1 MIAYISADVA
11 GQVCERTAYGIL
23 LIAVTVAIG
32 VALALVVRPK
42 K

>member
-11 GQVCERTAYGIL
+11 SQIYERLGYGMF
-23 LIAVTVAIG
+23 LIALTLGIG